1 METKQLLQVDRELI
15 RKKWGKTEGDVMKDI
30 LIIREWLK
38 TQKHLPEVPS
48 NNMIEFFLTNC
59 KFSIEKTKKNLDMY
73 YTIQTLLPELYQN
86 CNPCAPEMDRVH
98 DIVSFLCIPTLTP
111 TLHRLTVI
119 QYHDVDANDNDMKG
133 ILSLFLRVFHEIR
146 MHEDLAMG
154 EIYILDLERIKFS
167 VISRLTPL
175 LFKKV
180 GFVFEVHSFQSM
192 DEITKH
198 IPIELLPCDYGGQQK
213 SIKELQGLW
222 KQKIFEY
229 KDRFELLETMKVDES
244 LRPEK
249 LKNDEILGYYGNFK
263 KIDTD

>member
-180 GFVFEVHSFQSM
+180 GFVFEKIHSSRMHALYFYKAPTLFHNALILFKSLLSKKLSDRVHSYQSM

-213 SIKELQGLW
+213 SIKELQG
-222 KQKIFEY
+222 
-229 KDRFELLETMKVDES
+229 
-244 LRPEK
+244 
-249 LKNDEILGYYGNFK
+249 
-263 KIDTD
+263 